1 MTTQAVGESDLA
13 EPLGEPGY
21 GLAHRRILVIIGALM
36 LGMLLAALDQ
46 TIVATALPTI
56 VADLHGGSHISWVVT
71 AYILAATVSTPLWGK
86 LGDQYGR
93 KVFFQA
99 SILIFLIGSIFSGLS
114 DSMFMLIVCR
124 AVQGLGGGGLMVGAQ
139 AIVGDVVPPR
149 DRGRYQG
156 MFGAVF
162 GIASIVGPLLGGI
175 FVDHLSWRWIF
186 YVNVPIGAIALV
198 VIAGRVPGRLRRVR
212 HYIDYLGV
220 AVLGL
225 GTTSLVLLTSLG
237 GTTYAWASAPI
248 LILGAAGV
256 LLLVFF
262 AFVERRAKEPVIP
275 LHLFSIRTFW
285 VASTVG
291 FIVGFA
297 MFGVITFLPL
307 FFQVAKGST
316 PTSSG
321 LQLLPLMAGFFVLS
335 ILSGLLISR
344 TGRYRA
350 FPIAGTGVITIGLVL
365 LSRLTPTTSGLLEG
379 LYLVVLGIGLGGV
392 MQVLVL
398 VVQNAVPQ
406 TELGVATSSA
416 QFFRTIGGSFGAA
429 IFGAIF
435 SNVLVGRLQ
444 TQLRGVRL
452 PSSITSSSVNPAVLV
467 HLPNAIRHGFVTAYA
482 SSMQTVFV
490 FAVPVA
496 FLAFVF
502 SFLLPQVELR
512 SGETVGGDPAVREV
526 PVTSALGVTS
536 SGGGDSE
543 RHGAPEP

>member
-1 MTTQAVGESDLA
+1 MTSQGARETRSAGLSA
-13 EPLGEPGY
+13 EPSF
-21 GLAHRRILVIIGALM
+21 GLSHRRILVIIGALM

-56 VADLHGGSHISWVVT
+56 VADLHGGSHIAWVVT

-99 SILIFLIGSIFSGLS
+99 SILIFLVGSIFSGLS

-124 AVQGLGGGGLMVGAQ
+124 SVQGLGGGGLMVGAQ
-139 AIVGDVVPPR
+139 AIVGDIVPPR

-162 GIASIVGPLLGGI
+162 GIASIIGPLLGGI
-175 FVDHLSWRWIF
+175 FVDDLSWRWIF
-186 YVNVPIGAIALV
+186 YVNVPIGAIALA
-198 VIAGRVPGRLRRVR
+198 VIASRVPGQLRGVR

-220 AVLGL
+220 VVLSL
-225 GTTSLVLLTSLG
+225 GTTALVLLTSLG

-248 LILGAAGV
+248 VVLGVAGIV
-256 LLLVFF
+256 LLCVFG
-262 AFVERRAKEPVIP
+262 FVEKRAKEPVLP

-291 FIVGFA
+291 FIVCFA
-297 MFGVITFLPL
+297 MFGTITFLPL
-307 FFQVAKGST
+307 FFQVVKGSS

-321 LQLLPLMAGFFVLS
+321 LQLLPLMAGFFLLS
-335 ILSGLLISR
+335 ISSGFLISR

-350 FPIAGTGVITIGLVL
+350 FPIGGTAVITIGLVL
-365 LSRLTPTTSGLLEG
+365 LSRLTPTTSGLVQG

-398 VVQNAVPQ
+398 VTQNSVPHR
-406 TELGVATSSA
+406 ELGVATSGA

-435 SNVLVGRLQ
+435 SNVLVGRLE
-444 TQLRGVRL
+444 TQLHGVHL

-467 HLPNAIRHGFVTAYA
+467 HLPDAIRHGFVTAYA
-482 SSMQTVFV
+482 SSMEAVFV
-490 FAVPVA
+490 FAAPVA

-502 SFLLPQVELR
+502 ALLLPRVELR
-512 SGETVGGDPAVREV
+512 SATKAPGDASDSQV
-526 PVTSALGVTS
+526 PVASALGVGSASRT
-536 SGGGDSE
+536 D
-543 RHGAPEP
+543 PELQREPQP